1 MWTAATTAC
10 FPSSCCFC
18 KVGNVNEQTHPS
30 ATCSDLPRLLLHNS
44 FQDGFP
50 GFFPHICLV
59 MQVTTC
65 ESCPLERVIIII
77 IIGVLF
83 CFFPC
88 SSKPLW
94 VVSRAFWGCQSS
106 LLAKKSPPRMFPHDM
121 KASSPKGLE
130 EAHAADLQLPP
141 VCSRVP
147 RRIRQGWANSRS
159 SFEGPAVLWYSRAQ
173 GSHII
178 SANITVAR
186 HLSSSVSFVHK
197 TSFCSIRFNR
207 HLLNICA
214 VSDHVQGARTA
225 KMNNRTGTPC
235 DACFPLYHSQS
246 NFSGLRSSQSTV
258 WNPAVPLLTRDSRF
272 TDEEGEPERPG
283 HLPKIMQLIN
293 GSSDHHNTESW
304 FVSQCSILPCH
315 LFFFPWHIAF
325 WHVIRGRLRLL
336 IVAREILLSLLII
349 LHYECH
355 G

>member
-1 MWTAATTAC
+1 MSTSRLILQQLVRICPW
-10 FPSSCCFC
+10 
-18 KVGNVNEQTHPS
+18 
-30 ATCSDLPRLLLHNS
+30 LLLHNS

-50 GFFPHICLV
+50 GFFPHICLM

-65 ESCPLERVIIII
+65 ESRPLERVIIII

-94 VVSRAFWGCQSS
+94 VVSRVFWGCQSS
-106 LLAKKSPPRMFPHDM
+106 LLAKKSPPRMLPHDM
-121 KASSPKGLE
+121 KAWSPEGLG
-130 EAHAADLQLPP
+130 EAHPADLQLPP
-141 VCSRVP
+141 VCGGVP

-214 VSDHVQGARTA
+214 VSDHVQGTRTA
-225 KMNNRTGTPC
+225 KMNNTG
-235 DACFPLYHSQS
+235 L
-246 NFSGLRSSQSTV
+246 GLPV
-258 WNPAVPLLTRDSRF
+258 MLVSRF
-272 TDEEGEPERPG
+272 IIPKATFQVSA
-283 HLPKIMQLIN
+283 HLSQLCETQRCLCSHEIPILQMRR
-293 GSSDHHNTESW
+293 
-304 FVSQCSILPCH
+304 VSLKDQ
-315 LFFFPWHIAF
+315 
-325 WHVIRGRLRLL
+325 VTYLRLC
-336 IVAREILLSLLII
+336 S
-349 LHYECH
+349 
-355 G
+355 